1 MLPRLVT
8 LDDAPELASLLAVN
22 RAFLAPWDPERTDA
36 FFTVSA
42 QRSLIESQ
50 LADHDRGALLPH
62 VIVAS
67 SGQIAGRI
75 TLSGIVRGPFLSC
88 SVGYWVAESYNGQ
101 GLASGALASVI
112 SVAFGDLGLHR
123 IQAETLQHN
132 APSKRVLEKH
142 GFVPYGLAPRY
153 LKIAGTWQ
161 DMELFQ
167 LLNE

>member
-1 MLPRLVT
+1 VLTRLVAE
-8 LDDAPELASLLAVN
+8 DDAPAIASLLSAN
-22 RAFLAPWDPERTDA
+22 RSFLAPWDPERSEE
-36 FFTVSA
+36 FFSVSA
-42 QRSLIESQ
+42 QRSLIASQ
-50 LADHDRGALLPH
+50 LADHERGALLPH

-88 SVGYWVAESYNGQ
+88 SVGYWVAESFNGQ

-112 SVAFGDLGLHR
+112 SVAFGELGLHR
-123 IQAETLQHN
+123 IQAETLPHN
-132 APSKRVLEKH
+132 ARSKRVLEKH
-142 GFVPYGLAPRY
+142 GFVQYGFAPRY
-153 LKIAGTWQ
+153 LQIAGRWQ